1 MDKKIRKIAEF
12 ESTRDYLRH
21 IVKIV
26 CERLEIKD
34 IDVYK
39 LNSKEDCIK
48 CIESIVKNYNSSQDN
63 QALYKEIDSLKEEL
77 EILNTGNKRLEAEKA
92 LYITQAEERKK
103 EKIYKEFYKNMVD
116 KWETNYKFQ
125 EVKNKIVSDFN
136 IFLSFVIVL
145 ETLLIAMLIWK

>member
-1 MDKKIRKIAEF
+1 MNKKIRKIAEF

-21 IVKIV
+21 IVKII

-63 QALYKEIDSLKEEL
+63 QALYKEIDALKEEIATLTNANFDLSRKNKEL
-77 EILNTGNKRLEAEKA
+77 EN
-92 LYITQAEERKK
+92 YIDNSSGIDINNLFEEDKI
-103 EKIYKEFYKNMVD
+103 EKINRYLNAIFFVTFIIFSLVLTYK
-116 KWETNYKFQ
+116 
-125 EVKNKIVSDFN
+125 I
-136 IFLSFVIVL
+136 I
-145 ETLLIAMLIWK
+145 